1 MPSLSDL
8 VIDIEHRF
16 THHPP
21 LTDLVAEAHDK
32 ARAIITE
39 ATKELCSVS
48 LSVAPWSRELALA
61 VTELEKADQW
71 VHAHIA
77 RNQTAAT
84 PAPAPTPTPVPEVPT
99 PAPVVEPAPVVAPV
113 APAPVATP
121 DPTPAPAT
129 PTAPAPVAPAVDP
142 QPAPVAPVT
151 PPAPAPGA

>member
-21 LTDLVAEAHDK
+21 LTDLVAEAHEK

-39 ATKELCSVS
+39 ATKELCAVS
-48 LSVAPWSRELALA
+48 LGVAPWSRELALA

-77 RNQTAAT
+77 RNQTADVS
-84 PAPAPTPTPVPEVPT
+84 APAPTPTPVPAAPAA
-99 PAPVVEPAPVVAPV
+99 APVVEPAPAA
-113 APAPVATP
+113 APAPVVEPIGPVAAAAAAPAAPAAVPVAETP
-121 DPTPAPAT
+121 AAPAT
-129 PTAPAPVAPAVDP
+129 P
-142 QPAPVAPVT
+142 
-151 PPAPAPGA
+151 APGA